1 MTKTREVILYTG
13 KTGSGKSTLFREN
26 IKKEDRVIII
36 DTLSEYELLA
46 APFPALFI
54 DNIHQLYEYLA
65 ENAHRKFRIV
75 FTSDNLDEEI
85 TLRDGE
91 GITVFEAVCK
101 LVFEHLDQI
110 TLGIEELSYFVS
122 PGFAP
127 KYLRRIIRAGRHSCI
142 SLHATTQR
150 PPEIPPIIR
159 AQITKLYSFR
169 QHEPADLQWIER
181 CVGNKIEAQKLRGLE
196 RFTWPGPM
204 IKDKHYKE
212 FIL

>member
-1 MTKTREVILYTG
+1 MIKTREVILYTG

-26 IKKEDRVIII
+26 IKKSDRAIII

-54 DNIHQLYEYLA
+54 DTIYQLYDYLA
-65 ENAHRKFRIV
+65 ENAHRNFRIV
-75 FTSDNLDEEI
+75 FAADNLDEEI
-85 TLRDGE
+85 TLKDGE
-91 GITVFEAVCK
+91 TLTVIESVCK
-101 LVFEHLDQI
+101 LVYEHLEQI

-127 KYLRRIIRAGRHSCI
+127 KYLRRIIRAGRHSGI

-150 PPEIPPIIR
+150 PPEIPPVIR

-181 CVGNKIEAQKLRGLE
+181 CVGNKTEAQKLRGLE

-204 IKDKHYKE
+204 VKDRHYKE